1 LTENN
6 LQATGNGTAIDGR
19 AYVNEYVFMFD
30 IVRYAAIG
38 LKISGMREFC
48 DSAFLA
54 GFESGA
60 GAGSATAL
68 AAK

>member
-1 LTENN
+1 
-6 LQATGNGTAIDGR
+6 
-19 AYVNEYVFMFD
+19 VNEYVFMFD
-30 IVRYAAIG
+30 IVRYAATG